1 MCCLIKTLCD
11 SEILCRWWFSE
22 TASKRDS
29 IQPVHLVVM
38 LKWHTFS
45 LFVCG
50 SQVCHVCDSHGKRSH
65 EMSWPPKPWCTRHPY
80 YTLLSF
86 HLPSVSLHQ
95 SPTLTAST
103 AFLWHFKK
111 LCQFPGF
118 PHPQQNVLFR
128 YPLHTLLFSAGTQ
141 KMIVAFG
148 FV

>member
-86 HLPSVSLHQ
+86 IFPQSVSISPPPWLLPLPFFDISRNCANFQ
-95 SPTLTAST
+95 DSPTPN
-103 AFLWHFKK
+103 KM
-111 LCQFPGF
+111 
-118 PHPQQNVLFR
+118 LFR